1 MQELFD
7 ERDMTGLAKAISDK
21 EVSVSEVVE
30 FALARID
37 ERNPTINAIIAER
50 PDQVRAEV
58 EAGLPEG
65 PLTGVPFAIKDLVT
79 DVAGLPTTHGSR
91 LFADAVAKTDSPIV
105 SAYRLA
111 GMAIVGKTNTPEWGQ
126 NASTEPALFGPTR
139 NPHRLSHSPGGSS
152 GGASAAVTSGMLPA
166 AHASDGGGSVR
177 VPAAMTGL
185 VGLKPSRGRAIG
197 SIGSNALTSPLS
209 VQHAVTR
216 SVRDSALLLDIVSV
230 PQRGAPITIVQPS
243 RPYVQEVGVDPG
255 ALRIGTL
262 THLPNGTPAHADCA
276 AAVDDVAALLASLGH
291 RISSGKPNF
300 ALGDNS
306 AVIRQGTAASM
317 AMAVDTRLEQL
328 GRGLRD
334 DDLEAAV
341 RVVYE
346 RTKALGASAFPL
358 AMEKLSVVAESV
370 GGFFADHDLLVTP
383 TLAEP
388 TPPLGLLDAS
398 NIESIWTHAGA
409 YSAFTSPFNI
419 TGQPAIS
426 LPLGQDST
434 GMPLG
439 VQFVAAFGREDL
451 LIRVASQIESTQPWR
466 ITPIW
471 PPAN

>member
-7 ERDMTGLAKAISDK
+7 ERDMTGLAKAIADK

-30 FALARID
+30 FALARIA
-37 ERNPTINAIIAER
+37 ERNPAINALVAER
-50 PDQVRAEV
+50 SDEVRAEV
-58 EAGLPEG
+58 AAGLPEG
-65 PLTGVPFAIKDLVT
+65 PLTGVPFAIKDLST

-105 SAYRLA
+105 SAYRQA

-126 NASTEPALFGPTR
+126 NASTEPALFGPTH

-152 GGASAAVTSGMLPA
+152 GGASAAVASGMLPA
-166 AHASDGGGSVR
+166 AHASDGGGSIR
-177 VPAAMTGL
+177 IPAAMTGL
-185 VGLKPSRGRAIG
+185 VGLKPSRGRV
-197 SIGSNALTSPLS
+197 IGSNVLTAPLS

-216 SVRDSALLLDIVSV
+216 TVRDSALLLDIVSV
-230 PQRGAPITIVQPS
+230 PQRGAPVTIVQPS
-243 RPYVQEVGVDPG
+243 RPYVQEVGVNPG
-255 ALRIGTL
+255 VLRIGTM

-291 RISSGKPNF
+291 QVSVGKPDF

-317 AMAVDTRLEQL
+317 AMAIDARLEHL

-346 RTKALGASAFPL
+346 RTKSLGASAFPL
-358 AMEKLSVVAESV
+358 AMERLSVVAESV
-370 GGFFADHDLLVTP
+370 GKFFADHDLLVTP

-398 NIESIWTHAGA
+398 NIESIWTYAGA
-409 YSAFTSPFNI
+409 YSAFASPFNI

-434 GMPLG
+434 GMPIG

-451 LIRVASQIESTQPWR
+451 LIRIASQIESAQPWS
-466 ITPIW
+466 ITPMW
-471 PPAN
+471 PPVS